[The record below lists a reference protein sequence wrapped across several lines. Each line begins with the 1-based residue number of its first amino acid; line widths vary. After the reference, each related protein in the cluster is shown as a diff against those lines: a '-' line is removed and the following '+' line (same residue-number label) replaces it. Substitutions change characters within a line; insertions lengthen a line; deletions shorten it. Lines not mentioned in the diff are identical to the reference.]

1 MTLFLEFNGGFSP
14 NNGLGI
20 DADIFTKA
28 FSMDGDYNNVNATE
42 RDVILDAWAHV
53 AEDYAPFNINVTT
66 VHPGFGNLE
75 YRLLVGD
82 DGKERQSSPTSGW
95 LGGNDD
101 EDPVDGFVY
110 TECSCFSTG
119 GNYGAQIGTTASH
132 ESGHAFGLSHKGDYV
147 WDLGGIKKTNTYS
160 TGDSFFTPIMGSNL
174 ETDRTIWTQSI
185 ISTGPFTSISGD
197 DDIGELTEKLGL
209 RADDHPHAFW
219 ANTDIG
225 DLNSPLITDGLI
237 ENTSDLDIFRFD
249 VVQPGVVNLDLRAA
263 DIGGNLDAT
272 LQLIRF
278 EGLVEELASDAP
290 EAVTSASISEFLM
303 PGTYYAIVGSQAT
316 YTGDIGRYTLRVEQP
331 QQQSNPI
338 INGTSGNDVIVVQHA
353 PTNPTALQVTVNG
366 QVVFYQEG
374 HIDSLTVN
382 GLAGVD
388 TIRVED
394 TYGNMDLIVSGGD
407 DYDVINIGDGNLNH
421 VAQTSRSWT
430 QQMTRTRSSS
440 TRARHPRQTTSLQ
453 EMLSMPTATL
463 ER

>member
-1 MTLFLEFNGGFSP
+1 MTLFLEFNGAFSP
-14 NNGLGI
+14 NNDLGI

-66 VHPGFGNLE
+66 VHPGIGNLE

-119 GNYGAQIGTTASH
+119 GTMRTDRH
-132 ESGHAFGLSHKGDYV
+132 DGLARIRTRLWLKSQRRLC
-147 WDLGGIKKTNTYS
+147 LGRWWNQEDQYLLDGR
-160 TGDSFFTPIMGSNL
+160 FLLTPIMGSNL
-174 ETDRTIWTQSI
+174 QTDRTIWTQSI

-249 VVQPGVVNLDLRAA
+249 VVQPGVVNLDLLRRRHWRQSGRDAATDPLRRARRGA
-263 DIGGNLDAT
+263 CRTA
-272 LQLIRF
+272 R
-278 EGLVEELASDAP
+278 
-290 EAVTSASISEFLM
+290 EAVTTCSISEFLM

-374 HIDSLTVN
+374 YIDSLTVN

-388 TIRVED
+388 AIRVED
-394 TYGNMDLIVSGGD
+394 TYGNMDLIINGGD
-407 DYDVINIGDGNLNH
+407 NYDVIDIGDGNLNH
-421 VAQTSRSWT
+421 VC
-430 QQMTRTRSSS
+430 
-440 TRARHPRQTTSLQ
+440 RHHRPGHNK
-453 EMLSMPTATL
+453 
-463 ER
+463 